1 MWISPPDSGRNKVKK
16 SEARPEV
23 RVDSGPFDRAHLDR
37 MTQGDRA
44 LAHEVLRLF
53 DSQAEKQL
61 QAMASASSA
70 KARAE
75 AAHTLKGAAR
85 GVGAFAVARTAEEV
99 EACAKDEPAF
109 ASSLA
114 RLKARVAEARLALPD
129 LLGG

>member
-1 MWISPPDSGRNKVKK
+1 MTHGD
-16 SEARPEV
+16 
-23 RVDSGPFDRAHLDR
+23 HL
-37 MTQGDRA
+37 
-44 LAHEVLRLF
+44 LAQEVLRLF
-53 DSQAEKQL
+53 DSQAERQL
-61 QAMASASSA
+61 EAMATADNA

-85 GVGAFAVARTAEEV
+85 GVGAFAVARTAEDV
-99 EACAKDEPAF
+99 ETCAKDETAF

>member
-1 MWISPPDSGRNKVKK
+1 MKK
-16 SEARPEV
+16 SKAQPEV
-23 RVDSGPFDRAHLDR
+23 RADSGPFDRAHLDR

-44 LAHEVLRLF
+44 LARDVLRLF
-53 DSQAEKQL
+53 DSQLQKLL
-61 QAMASASSA
+61 QAMDSASSA

-85 GVGAFAVARTAEEV
+85 GVGAFAVARTAEDV

-109 ASSLA
+109 ASSLV

-129 LLGG
+129 LLSG